1 MLNSLLIK
9 VCACLPP
16 LKPVITRLWSRWIKG
31 KGTQR
36 RLSVGKSGVVTSLHT
51 DAPILNS
58 NAVESWAATT
68 RAVDL
73 EGIGQ
78 DGMGYTIIITG
89 PKHNGSNTIAKRVQ
103 GLLRRRRKE
112 SLLESEAGME
122 QRSKGGPP
130 PSHGIMASTTVRLQE
145 QFNDSTGNVSETR
158 SEYMNRVLNEEYME
172 LEMDQAAIGLSD
184 WSLLKVQ
191 TLDEK

>member
-1 MLNSLLIK
+1 
-9 VCACLPP
+9 
-16 LKPVITRLWSRWIKG
+16 
-31 KGTQR
+31 
-36 RLSVGKSGVVTSLHT
+36 
-51 DAPILNS
+51 
-58 NAVESWAATT
+58 
-68 RAVDL
+68 
-73 EGIGQ
+73 
-78 DGMGYTIIITG
+78 MGYTIIITG